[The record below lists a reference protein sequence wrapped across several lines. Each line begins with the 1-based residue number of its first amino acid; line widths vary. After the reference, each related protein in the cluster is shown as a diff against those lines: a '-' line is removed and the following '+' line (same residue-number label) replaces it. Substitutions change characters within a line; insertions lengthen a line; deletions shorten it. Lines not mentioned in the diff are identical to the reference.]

1 VPTELANQLSPQFMA
16 FLATEAQ
23 NRAEGNRRFVARN
36 FLLDEGVAADRAR
49 TYAEFVDGTNAPSYD
64 SWRLNHR
71 SYLAEQVFV
80 PREPAAKDGLSHQA
94 SNPESVAETF
104 RQLAAFSR
112 FGQAHGSLVLLRV
125 EQTRHVASFAGVSE
139 RDLSQLAEAVV
150 SGAAPDSAEWKQL
163 DAALSRWQQLLQAR
177 PVYAGFLEY
186 FADCFGATPDQDKPG
201 WADELRD
208 SLGLYHL
215 VAGTSIL
222 VFRYQVQD
230 IPKPRGRP
238 DLRALAAPCVLDSD
252 HSEAFCPSPA
262 NLNCGHAVD
271 LQARGRSQPAGEVL
285 HPWIRFEPRH
295 VFRVGTIRRPV
306 PASLDDA
313 RGFHLLAVRELA
325 ARANYAATTD
335 ADLLGTPN

>member
-1 VPTELANQLSPQFMA
+1 MPTELANHLSPQFMA
-16 FLATEAQ
+16 FLAAEAQ
-23 NRAEGNRRFVARN
+23 NQAEGNRRFVARN
-36 FLLDEGVAADRAR
+36 FLLDEGVGLGRAHS
-49 TYAEFVDGTNAPSYD
+49 YGEFVGGSDPPSYD
-64 SWRLNHR
+64 SWRLNHG

-80 PREPAAKDGLSHQA
+80 PREPAARDGLSHQA

-104 RQLAAFSR
+104 RQATAFSR
-112 FGQAHGSLVLLRV
+112 FGQAHGGLALLRV
-125 EQTRHVASFAGVSE
+125 EQARHVAKFANISE
-139 RDLSQLAEAVV
+139 GELSRLATAVLR
-150 SGAAPDSAEWKQL
+150 GAASDSTEWEQL
-163 DAALSRWQQLLQAR
+163 DALLSLWQRVSDAR

-186 FADCFGATPDQDKPG
+186 FADCFGSTPGKDRPD

-208 SLGLYHL
+208 LLGLYHMG
-215 VAGTSIL
+215 AGTSII

-238 DLRALAAPCVLDSD
+238 DQRALAAPSVLDGD

-271 LQARGRSQPAGEVL
+271 LRARGHSKPAGEVL

-295 VFRVGTIRRPV
+295 VFRLGTIRAPL
-306 PASLDDA
+306 PTSIDDA

-325 ARANYAATTD
+325 ARADYASVTD
-335 ADLLGTPN
+335 ADLLG